1 MTAKELKE
9 IINEIPDNKELIF
22 EYSCFTFENVSEII
36 TREKEMASCIDCD
49 LQEFRAYYPRRNY
62 VMISF
67 TN

>member
-9 IINEIPDNKELIF
+9 IINKIPDNKEIIF
-22 EYSCFTFENVSEII
+22 EYSCFPFKNVSKII
-36 TREKEMASCIDCD
+36 TRKKEMAYNIDWD
-49 LQEFRAYYPRRNY
+49 LQEFREYYPGRNY